1 MKTFL
6 ADLDMEALEAYVTYE
21 NCYREDSD
29 SETEN
34 SDEIAQSE
42 EEDPPQ
48 ETSEDEDLPS
58 SLA

>member
-1 MKTFL
+1 L
-6 ADLDMEALEAYVTYE
+6 ADLDTGALEAYVTYE

-34 SDEIAQSE
+34 NDEIAQSE

-48 ETSEDEDLPS
+48 ETSEDKDFPS